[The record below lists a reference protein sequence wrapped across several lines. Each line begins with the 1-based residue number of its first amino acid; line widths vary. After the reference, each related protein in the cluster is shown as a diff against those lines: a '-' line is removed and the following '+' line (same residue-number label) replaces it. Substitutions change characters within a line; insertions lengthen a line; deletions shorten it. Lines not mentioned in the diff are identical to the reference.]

1 MVSTPRVVTCSCAI
15 EGSTQLPD
23 AYSIRRSWP
32 TGTKYGVAGLLATS
46 LKDTGV
52 PPECL
57 RNGRSEGCGIAQTDS
72 RRRYRWV
79 RDGDRKRCVD
89 NIHAQAA
96 GWACGWASLRHSL
109 TADQECARDGES
121 VCDDACI

>member
-52 PPECL
+52 PLSACAMAAARAAELPRL
-57 RNGRSEGCGIAQTDS
+57 TVEGGIVGFVTVTGS
-72 RRRYRWV
+72 GVLTTFTPRPP
-79 RDGDRKRCVD
+79 GGP
-89 NIHAQAA
+89 A
-96 GWACGWASLRHSL
+96 GGPP
-109 TADQECARDGES
+109 CAI
-121 VCDDACI
+121 A